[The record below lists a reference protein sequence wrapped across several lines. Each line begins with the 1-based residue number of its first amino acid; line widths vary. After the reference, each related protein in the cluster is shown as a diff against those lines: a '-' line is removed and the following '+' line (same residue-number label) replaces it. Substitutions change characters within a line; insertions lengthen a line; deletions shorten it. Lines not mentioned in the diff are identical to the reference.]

1 MEAILSW
8 TLLIAP
14 WFLLI
19 PLQSKRM
26 KRFLSVGFIIVL
38 FSTVIFQIAANYNWW
53 TVTNEIPFLNNIPS
67 FTYGLLPVTTI
78 LFFYFTYPNISLFFG
93 VNIVFD
99 AFQAFVISPF
109 VFEKIGL
116 YELNKL
122 TNLGLFILI
131 ISLVPVIYFYQKW
144 YERNIDWE

>member
-19 PLQSKRM
+19 PLDSKRM
-26 KRFLSVGFIIVL
+26 KRFLSVAF
-38 FSTVIFQIAANYNWW
+38 FTVMFNTIHFQMAANYNWW
-53 TVTNEIPFLNNIPS
+53 TVTNEIPFLNNIAS

-78 LFFYFTYPNISLFFG
+78 LIFYFTYPTIWLFFG
-93 VNIVFD
+93 VNIVLD

-109 VFEKIGL
+109 LFEKIDL
-116 YELNKL
+116 YELDKM
-122 TNLGLFILI
+122 TNLGLFLLI
-131 ISLVPVIYFYQKW
+131 ISVVPVIYFYQKW
-144 YERNIDWE
+144 YEQNLEWD

>member
-1 MEAILSW
+1 MEAIHSW
-8 TLLIAP
+8 TLLISP

-19 PLQSKRM
+19 PLDSKRM
-26 KRFLSVGFIIVL
+26 KRFLSVAF
-38 FSTVIFQIAANYNWW
+38 FTVIFNTIHFQIAANYNRW

-78 LFFYFTYPNISLFFG
+78 LFFYFTYPNIWLFFG
-93 VNIVFD
+93 VYIVFD

-116 YELNKL
+116 YELNIL

-144 YERNIDWE
+144 YERNLDWE